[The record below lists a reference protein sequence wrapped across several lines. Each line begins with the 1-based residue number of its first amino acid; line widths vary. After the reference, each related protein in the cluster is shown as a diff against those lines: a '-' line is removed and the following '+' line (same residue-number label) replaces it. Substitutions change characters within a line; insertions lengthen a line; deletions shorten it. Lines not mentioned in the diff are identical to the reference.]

1 MWREMKY
8 VPERY
13 LLSDSIILTFNF
25 GLWLHGDWYSIIIF
39 FSLFFFFFLKSC
51 EFWCSSCKQTSVCQV
66 SVSSS
71 VKFSLLL
78 CMMLKCSA
86 AIRKTAT
93 RFVCMTTMHTRSSLN
108 YLRCRVPFS
117 SLRLRKFN
125 CIEAQYR
132 IRFSYL
138 HFLCGAR

>member
-1 MWREMKY
+1 MTGDEIRPREIFIIRLNYLNIQLWCVASWR
-8 VPERY
+8 
-13 LLSDSIILTFNF
+13 L
-25 GLWLHGDWYSIIIF
+25 IF
-39 FSLFFFFFLKSC
+39 HHYFFLVVFFFFLKSC

-71 VKFSLLL
+71 VKFSLQL

-86 AIRKTAT
+86 AIRKTGT

>member
-1 MWREMKY
+1 MTGDEIRPREIFIIRLNYLNIQLWFVASWR
-8 VPERY
+8 
-13 LLSDSIILTFNF
+13 L
-25 GLWLHGDWYSIIIF
+25 IF
-39 FSLFFFFFLKSC
+39 HHYFFLVVFFFFLKSC

-86 AIRKTAT
+86 AIRKTGT

>member
-1 MWREMKY
+1 MTGDEIRPREIFIIRLNYLNIQLWFVASWR
-8 VPERY
+8 
-13 LLSDSIILTFNF
+13 L
-25 GLWLHGDWYSIIIF
+25 IF
-39 FSLFFFFFLKSC
+39 HHYFFLVVFFFFLKSC

-71 VKFSLLL
+71 VKSSLQL

-86 AIRKTAT
+86 AIRKTGT